1 MKLTY
6 WMSQCLNDSDSYN
19 IRAKTKR
26 EALDKL
32 TNTYD
37 PEGYGPVKKV
47 TVEYDDGFDLMVQC
61 LDEGRGYWEA

>member
-6 WMSQCLNDSDSYN
+6 WVSQCLNDSDAYN

-26 EALDKL
+26 EVFDKL
-32 TNTYD
+32 ATCD
-37 PEGYGPVKKV
+37 PDGYGPVKKV

-61 LDEGRGYWEA
+61 LNEGRGYWEV